1 MPRHRVTFAAF
12 VLLVALV
19 SHAPAQVGA
28 APADPFAT
36 VEDWLRE
43 QMDETLR
50 AALEQIDNERAIRF
64 LDAALQRMQRDQI
77 YDLAALK
84 DGAGA
89 LLPLLEQY
97 EETLPYAV
105 WLRTRLD
112 YFDAADELQRKM
124 TPQPPKRGAV
134 APVPQPPAALERTVW
149 DQRLE
154 KRPLPPNAPKY
165 VPRLKSIF
173 AAERLPTQ
181 LVWVAE
187 VESTFDPRA
196 KSPSGAAGMFQLM
209 KPTAKSL
216 GLSTWFPDERLNA
229 EKNARA
235 AAIYL
240 RQLHGRFGDW
250 RLALAAYNAGETR
263 VSQLLQKSKQRS
275 FDAIAAKLPAETQMY
290 VPKVEATL
298 RKRESVELRQLAA
311 PRAPQS
317 KG

>member
-1 MPRHRVTFAAF
+1 M
-12 VLLVALV
+12 LLGTLALV
-19 SHAPAQVGA
+19 VPAPGQGMADDPLA
-28 APADPFAT
+28 AI
-36 VEDWLRE
+36 EDWLRE

-64 LDAALQRMQRDQI
+64 LDALLQRMQREQL

-84 DGAGA
+84 EGATA

-97 EETLPYAV
+97 EETLPYAL

-112 YFDAADELQRKM
+112 YFDAAGELQRRM
-124 TPQPPKRGAV
+124 TPPSPKRGA
-134 APVPQPPAALERTVW
+134 PVPLPKPSAALERTVW
-149 DQRLE
+149 DQRLNQ
-154 KRPLPPNAPKY
+154 RPLPPNAPKY
-165 VPRLKSIF
+165 LPRLKSIF
-173 AAERLPTQ
+173 TAQGLPPQ
-181 LVWVAE
+181 LVWLAE
-187 VESTFDPRA
+187 VESTFEPRA
-196 KSPSGAAGMFQLM
+196 QSPSGAAGMFQLM

-216 GLSTWFPDERLNA
+216 GLSTWLPDERFNV

-240 RQLHGRFGDW
+240 RHLYGRFGDW

-263 VSQLLQKSKQRS
+263 VSQLLEKARQRS
-275 FDAIAAKLPAETQMY
+275 YDAIAARLPAETQMY

-298 RKRESVELRQLAA
+298 RKREAVELRQLPA
-311 PRAPQS
+311 PKARAG

>member
-1 MPRHRVTFAAF
+1 MKQRWFT
-12 VLLVALV
+12 ALALALFI
-19 SHAPAQVGA
+19 SSAGAQGRFSPE
-28 APADPFAT
+28 PADPLAAI
-36 VEDWLRE
+36 EDWLRE
-43 QMDETLR
+43 AMDETLR
-50 AALEQIDNERAIRF
+50 AALEQIDNERAIQF
-64 LDAALQRMQRDQI
+64 LDAALLRLQRDQV

-97 EETLPYAV
+97 EETLPYAL

-112 YFDAADELQRKM
+112 YFDAAGELQRRM
-124 TPQPPKRGAV
+124 TPAEPKRGA
-134 APVPQPPAALERTVW
+134 PVPLPRPPAALERTVW

-154 KRPLPPNAPKY
+154 KRPLPPNATKY

-173 AAERLPTQ
+173 SAERLPPQ

-196 KSPSGAAGMFQLM
+196 KSPAGAAGMFQLM

-235 AAIYL
+235 AATYL
-240 RQLHGRFGDW
+240 RHLHGRFGDW
-250 RLALAAYNAGETR
+250 RLALAAYNAGESR
-263 VSQLLQKSKQRS
+263 VSQLLQRSRQRS

-298 RKRESVELRQLAA
+298 RKRESVELRQL
-311 PRAPQS
+311 PPPGQRVG
-317 KG
+317 KGG

>member
-1 MPRHRVTFAAF
+1 
-12 VLLVALV
+12 
-19 SHAPAQVGA
+19 
-28 APADPFAT
+28 
-36 VEDWLRE
+36 
-43 QMDETLR
+43 
-50 AALEQIDNERAIRF
+50 
-64 LDAALQRMQRDQI
+64 LQRMQRDQI

-84 DGAGA
+84 DGAGT
-89 LLPLLEQY
+89 LLPLLDQY
-97 EETLPYAV
+97 EETLPYAL

-112 YFDAADELQRKM
+112 YFDAAGELQRKM
-124 TPQPPKRGAV
+124 TPDQPKRGAP
-134 APVPQPPAALERTVW
+134 APLPPPSAALERTVW
-149 DQRLE
+149 DKRLE
-154 KRPLPPNAPKY
+154 NRPLPPNAPKY

-173 AAERLPTQ
+173 TAERVPPQ
-181 LVWVAE
+181 LVWLAE

-196 KSPSGAAGMFQLM
+196 KSPAGAAGMFQLM

-235 AAIYL
+235 AAAYL

-275 FDAIAAKLPAETQMY
+275 FDAISAKLPAETQMY

-298 RKRESVELRQLAA
+298 RKREAVELRQLAA
-311 PRAPQS
+311 PRPAAS

>member
-1 MPRHRVTFAAF
+1 MPRCRVTF
-12 VLLVALV
+12 VALV
-19 SHAPAQVGA
+19 LLLAACTPHLLAQGRVSPE
-28 APADPFAT
+28 PADPLAAI
-36 VEDWLRE
+36 EDWLRE
-43 QMDETLR
+43 SMDETLR
-50 AALEQIDNERAIRF
+50 AALEQIDNERAIQF

-77 YDLAALK
+77 YDLAVLK
-84 DGAGA
+84 DGATT

-97 EETLPYAV
+97 EETLPYAL

-112 YFDAADELQRKM
+112 YFDAAGELQRRM
-124 TPQPPKRGAV
+124 TPEPPKRGAP
-134 APVPQPPAALERTVW
+134 APLPKPPAALERTVW
-149 DQRLE
+149 DARLE

-173 AAERLPTQ
+173 AAERVPPQ
-181 LVWVAE
+181 LVWLAE

-235 AAIYL
+235 AAAYL
-240 RQLHGRFGDW
+240 RHLHGRFGDW
-250 RLALAAYNAGETR
+250 RLALAAYNAGESR

-275 FDAIAAKLPAETQMY
+275 FDAISAKLPAETQMY

-298 RKRESVELRQLAA
+298 RKREAVELRQLAA
-311 PRAPQS
+311 P

>member
-1 MPRHRVTFAAF
+1 MKHRWFTALALAAF
-12 VLLVALV
+12 VASAGAQGRVA
-19 SHAPAQVGA
+19 PE
-28 APADPFAT
+28 PADPLAAI
-36 VEDWLRE
+36 EDWLRE
-43 QMDETLR
+43 TMDETLR
-50 AALEQIDNERAIRF
+50 AALEQIDNERAIQF
-64 LDAALQRMQRDQI
+64 LDATLQRMQRDQI

-84 DGAGA
+84 DGATA

-97 EETLPYAV
+97 EETLPYAL

-112 YFDAADELQRKM
+112 YFDAAGELQRRM
-124 TPQPPKRGAV
+124 TPEQPKRGAI
-134 APVPQPPAALERTVW
+134 APLPKPPAALERTVW

-154 KRPLPPNAPKY
+154 SRPLPPNASKY

-173 AAERLPTQ
+173 AAERVPPQ

-235 AAIYL
+235 AAAYL
-240 RQLHGRFGDW
+240 RHLHGRFGDW

-275 FDAIAAKLPAETQMY
+275 FDAISARLPAETQMY

-298 RKRESVELRQLAA
+298 RKREAVELRQLAA
-311 PRAPQS
+311 P